1 MAALRGAAVERM
13 IELLGRLCG
22 VGEEDAYV
30 LCSVA
35 GSFRVTQAVNAP
47 VVGVHGMV
55 ARDVLPERLA
65 L

>member
-1 MAALRGAAVERM
+1 M
-13 IELLGRLCG
+13 IELLGRLCA

-47 VVGVHGMV
+47 VVGIHGMV
-55 ARDVLPERLA
+55 ARDVLPGRLA